1 MPAVVEAVRTADEA
15 FEGLPDF
22 DFELRRLDV
31 DGLEMGYVDE
41 GEGQPILMLH
51 GQPTWSYLFR
61 KLIPPLR
68 DAGYRCVA
76 LDYPGFGRSDKPV
89 DLDWYSYDRHTDF
102 CLAAI
107 EQLDL
112 QDIVL
117 CGHDWGGPIGLRLA
131 VEHPERFERYVLM
144 DTPFFTG
151 RQVMPAVWWQAR
163 DLLEREPD
171 VPVGEL
177 VRAGCR
183 RALPDDVMAAYD
195 APYPDAQSKAGAR
208 AFPLRVLPLSADLPA
223 ARACW
228 RVLKSFRKED
238 TNPALILWGA
248 EDVLFPFELGQWV
261 AGALRREG
269 PVAVG
274 GASHYLPEDR
284 GEEAARL
291 ILEWLA

>member
-1 MPAVVEAVRTADEA
+1 MSAVAEAVRTADER
-15 FEGLPDF
+15 FEGLPGF
-22 DFELRRLDV
+22 DFALRRLDV
-31 DGLEMGYVDE
+31 DGMEIGYVDE
-41 GEGQPILMLH
+41 GDGQPILMLH

-61 KLIPPLR
+61 RLIPPLR

-89 DLDWYSYDRHTDF
+89 DLDWYTYDRHTDF
-102 CLAAI
+102 VLAAI
-107 EQLDL
+107 EQLGL
-112 QDIVL
+112 QDVIL

-131 VEHPERFERYVLM
+131 VEHPERFDRYVLM

-151 RQVMPAVWWQAR
+151 RQTMPPVWWQAR
-163 DLLEREPD
+163 EVLERDPD
-171 VPVGEL
+171 VPVGDL

-183 RALPDDVMAAYD
+183 QPLADAAKAAYD
-195 APYPDAQSKAGAR
+195 APFPDVASKAGAR
-208 AFPLRVLPLSADLPA
+208 AFPLKVLPLSADLPA
-223 ARACW
+223 AKACW
-228 RVLKSFRKED
+228 RVLKSFRKDD
-238 TNPALILWGA
+238 TKPALILWGA

-269 PVAVG
+269 PVPVE

-291 ILEWLA
+291 ILEWLG